1 MRVTLGSVAAAAL
14 AMAACVGCSQGAST
28 AQASGGEAQ
37 GQVITAVGC
46 PMTPTPACT
55 TIAANGKTYDV
66 SDAGLDLSRGVGISL
81 TGRAAGEVTACG
93 PKLTDVKVDYLSLQ
107 CGQPAA
113 PAAPAG

>member
-1 MRVTLGSVAAAAL
+1 MQYPRCTVGLVRTGTERLRKGPTSMRVISGSVAAAAL
-14 AMAACVGCSQGAST
+14 AVVMCAGCSQGAST

-46 PMTPTPACT
+46 PMTPTPGCT
-55 TIAANGKTYDV
+55 SITANGKTYDV

-93 PKLTDVKVDYLSLQ
+93 P
-107 CGQPAA
+107 
-113 PAAPAG
+113 